1 MVLKALKRLLA
12 GKERTDYSG
21 VGRNDPCPCASGEKF
36 KNCCIDKV
44 EKKARAERDARLFG
58 SRKG

>member
-1 MVLKALKRLLA
+1 MLKKLKKILA
-12 GKERTDYSG
+12 GAPRVDYSG
-21 VGRNDPCPCASGEKF
+21 VGRNDPCPCGSEQKF

-44 EKKARAERDARLFG
+44 EKKTRAERDASLFG

>member
-1 MVLKALKRLLA
+1 MLKKLKRIL
-12 GKERTDYSG
+12 GGNPSVDYSG
-21 VGRNDPCPCASGEKF
+21 VGRNDPCPCRSGGKF

-44 EKKARAERDARLFG
+44 EKKTRAVRDASLFG

>member
-1 MVLKALKRLLA
+1 MLKKLKKLLA
-12 GKERTDYSG
+12 GAPRLDYSG
-21 VGRNDPCPCASGEKF
+21 VGRNDPCPCRSGGKF

-44 EKKARAERDARLFG
+44 EKKTRADRDASLFG

>member
-1 MVLKALKRLLA
+1 VLKKLKRILGGTPPVDYA
-12 GKERTDYSG
+12 GA
-21 VGRNDPCPCASGEKF
+21 GRNDPCPCRSGEKF

-44 EKKARAERDARLFG
+44 EKKTRAARDASLFG